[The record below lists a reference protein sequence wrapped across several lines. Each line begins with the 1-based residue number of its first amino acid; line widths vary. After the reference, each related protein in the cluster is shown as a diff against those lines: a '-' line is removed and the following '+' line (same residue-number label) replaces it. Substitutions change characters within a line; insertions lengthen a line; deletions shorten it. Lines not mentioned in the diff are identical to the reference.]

1 MSILTA
7 GGGSGVQGDLVP
19 ISGKISGT
27 GTASI
32 TITDNTILGS
42 AAKVKVIAT
51 IVKSSVSSKTKT
63 TNLSKQVKV
72 VASDADGAFGCRAT
86 DKEIS
91 LGRADAFRLQAV
103 FDSESTSSDATAPTL
118 TLGTVTGTFV
128 RGEKITGSS
137 SGATARIITTT
148 SPIQSVSYTHLTL
161 PTKRIV

>member
-1 MSILTA
+1 MSILDYVMSILTV

-42 AAKVKVIAT
+42 SVKVKVIAT
-51 IVKSSVSSKTKT
+51 ITKTSVASKTKT

-72 VASDADGAFGCRAT
+72 VTDDADGAYGCRAT

-103 FDSESTSSDATAPTL
+103 FDSESTSSDVYYSNINI
-118 TLGTVTGTFV
+118 GNSHGN
-128 RGEKITGSS
+128 IC
-137 SGATARIITTT
+137 
-148 SPIQSVSYTHLTL
+148 
-161 PTKRIV
+161 KR